1 MNDKNI
7 TEFKNNTNLSGGD
20 NIVSKRKNF
29 SLKIMKTLKSFLTT

>member
-7 TEFKNNTNLSGGD
+7 TEFKNNTNLSGSD
-20 NIVSKRKNF
+20 NLLLKRKNF